1 MQISILRNM
10 SIAALIAVGAIGL
23 AGNAARALVVNQTAN
38 AGILAGAI
46 EGGGITILGA
56 TDAFGLFSGGDS
68 FGAGF
73 SGGGIILSTGRAVD
87 AVGPNTSDSTT
98 TRFGTPGD
106 TDLDALISRPTLD
119 AASLNITFTTAGGDL
134 FFDYWFASEEYNENS
149 TSKYDDV
156 FGLYVDD
163 VQLALIP
170 GTSSPV
176 SVNTVNGGSPFG
188 DGASND
194 AFFNNNDLN
203 DGGPFFNVQYDGFT
217 DVFTAEA
224 LGLGAGEHT
233 LKIVIADGS
242 DRYYDSAAFIQ
253 AATTSIVET
262 PPADVPEPATLAL
275 FGIGL
280 VGLGFMR
287 RRRKIA

>member
-10 SIAALIAVGAIGL
+10 LIAALIAVGAIGL

-38 AGILAGAI
+38 AGILASAI
-46 EGGGITILGA
+46 EGGGMTILGA
-56 TDAFGLFSGGDS
+56 NIVGAADAFGLFSGGDS

-98 TRFGTPGD
+98 TKFGTLGD
-106 TDLDALISRPTLD
+106 TDLDALISRTTLD

-149 TSKYDDV
+149 TSKFEDV
-156 FGLYVDD
+156 FGLYVDG

-176 SVNTVNGGSPFG
+176 SVNTVNGGDPFG
-188 DGASND
+188 SGASNE
-194 AFFNNNDLN
+194 AFFNNNDLT

-217 DVFTAEA
+217 DVFTAEV
-224 LGLGAGEHT
+224 LGLSAGEHT
-233 LKIVIADGS
+233 LKIVIADGT
-242 DRYYDSAAFIQ
+242 DRSFDSAVFIQ
-253 AATTSIVET
+253 AATTSV
-262 PPADVPEPATLAL
+262 ANVPEPASLAL

-280 VGLGFMR
+280 VGLGFMS